1 MVVIIIPSRI
11 GCRQPPI
18 SVESPRPSHLYILSR
33 DRKKRLQ
40 LQADLTLTFPWI
52 RASASWSAGC
62 VPWCHLGCILGPAQ
76 PIKVVESVGGTHESA
91 FESGNCFFESTKV
104 HADLDSASPRTRS
117 HSSDASLTVMSANL
131 NSRLF
136 LEGVESRAQPHQ
148 GGFLPSPRGHL
159 QQGSRSD
166 LSTGKARTD
175 CGHSSGRALSLEL
188 RTCHLS
194 SSCGS
199 QMCLGHLHVASCSQT
214 CHFSH
219 IPASLLVPTPERAA
233 LMVMLARTHRVILC

>member
-1 MVVIIIPSRI
+1 MNLHLNLVIVFLKVRRSM
-11 GCRQPPI
+11 PI
-18 SVESPRPSHLYILSR
+18 WTLHL
-33 DRKKRLQ
+33 Q
-40 LQADLTLTFPWI
+40 GPGATAQM
-52 RASASWSAGC
+52 RASLSW
-62 VPWCHLGCILGPAQ
+62 
-76 PIKVVESVGGTHESA
+76 
-91 FESGNCFFESTKV
+91 
-104 HADLDSASPRTRS
+104 
-117 HSSDASLTVMSANL
+117 
-131 NSRLF
+131 LF